1 MNQNDN
7 VEPSP
12 RPSPEEAAQEEALWQ
27 QRYGERAERMRAS
40 EIRELLKLLDQPD
53 VISFAG
59 GIPDAALF
67 PQTEI
72 AAAYQ
77 TILAGPEAAAALQYS
92 VSEGYRPL
100 REWIVGHMRR
110 LGVPCRIENIVI
122 TSGSQQALDFTAKLF
137 LMPGD
142 TALVTWPTYLGALQ
156 AFNPYEPRY
165 DRLPVDS
172 NEPAAALAAAAV
184 AHADAAGS
192 RPRLA
197 YIVPD
202 VSNPTGRTLS
212 QAGREQLLD
221 LAEALDIPLIEDA
234 AYQALRFEGKDEP
247 ALLALEIARRGD
259 IERTRTIY
267 CGTFSKT
274 LVPGLRVGWICAAAP
289 VVSKIVLI
297 KQAGDLHSATINQMV
312 TQRLAESVYDRQV
325 ERARSAYGAR
335 RDAMLAALARHMPE
349 GVEWTVPEGGMFI
362 WLTLPAHLDAT
373 TLLGKAVADERVAYV
388 PGGAFFPD
396 GSGRNTARLS
406 FSSATPERIEE
417 GIRRLGRLVTGAVG
431 RSAA

>member
-1 MNQNDN
+1 
-7 VEPSP
+7 
-12 RPSPEEAAQEEALWQ
+12 
-27 QRYGERAERMRAS
+27 MRAS

-67 PQTEI
+67 PQAEI
-72 AAAYQ
+72 ASAYQ
-77 TILAGPEAAAALQYS
+77 AILAGPDAGAALQYS

-100 REWIVGHMRR
+100 REWIVRHMRA
-110 LGVPCRIENIVI
+110 LGVPCGIDNIVI
-122 TSGSQQALDFTAKLF
+122 TSGSQQALDFIAKLF
-137 LMPGD
+137 LMQGD

-156 AFNPYEPRY
+156 ALNPYEPRY
-165 DRLPVDS
+165 DKLPIDS
-172 NEPAAALAAAAV
+172 NEPASALAAAVIDRAR
-184 AHADAAGS
+184 AAGS

-197 YIVPD
+197 YLVPD
-202 VSNPTGRTLS
+202 VSNPTGRTLDR
-212 QAGREQLLD
+212 AGRERLLD
-221 LAEALDIPLIEDA
+221 LIDALDIPLIEDA
-234 AYQALRFEGKDEP
+234 AYQALRFEGTHEP
-247 ALLALEIARRGD
+247 SLLALEIARRGD
-259 IERTRTIY
+259 IEQTRTLY

-312 TQRLAESVYDRQV
+312 THRLAESVYAAQV
-325 ERARSAYGAR
+325 EKACAAYGTR
-335 RDAMLAALARHMPE
+335 RDAMLDALGRHMPK

-362 WLTLPAHLDAT
+362 WLTLPPHLDAT
-373 TLLGKAVADERVAYV
+373 ILLAEAVTSERIAYV

-406 FSSATPERIEE
+406 FSSASPARIEE
-417 GIRRLGRLVTGAVG
+417 GISRLGRLIAGKIAK
-431 RSAA
+431 AA